1 MEPETDPKRDQR
13 TVFAYHMYLK
23 ATKRNFYEFFSKA
36 GKVMDV
42 RLIMERNSRLS
53 KGVGHIEF
61 YDELALL
68 TQKINSTG
76 IARSI
81 AGCLGVPLLNG
92 SAPNQQFISLPVN
105 GQTTMGAAALQT
117 PALPSPAYG

>member
-1 MEPETDPKRDQR
+1 
-13 TVFAYHMYLK
+13 MYLK

-61 YDELALL
+61 YDELYVL
-68 TQKINSTG
+68 TENYMLG
-76 IARSI
+76 ICILHDR
-81 AGCLGVPLLNG
+81 N
-92 SAPNQQFISLPVN
+92 
-105 GQTTMGAAALQT
+105 AA
-117 PALPSPAYG
+117 